1 MTPRSYRWLFWTM
14 AFLGLALDQGGKY
27 GIFSALYHEGRG
39 GQIVLVDGLFTLDAS
54 YQIVE
59 GKAVPHVNDGALW
72 GWKPGLD
79 GSIANNV
86 FAVVSLIAAAAI
98 VFWSALPSSPRDRW
112 LNFALGLIFA
122 GAVGNLYDRVVFR
135 GVRDFLHFYPQ
146 GVGLDF
152 NFPVFNIADC
162 CLVCGAGVLMLHA
175 LLVQPHHEKAPA
187 PEAAEAIAPALT
199 PAPEAEAAVSK

>member
-1 MTPRSYRWLFWTM
+1 MRLADARRARLASTSGPLPSSLATFSLIFLSWL
-14 AFLGLALDQGGKY
+14 
-27 GIFSALYHEGRG
+27 SAK
-39 GQIVLVDGLFTLDAS
+39 V
-54 YQIVE
+54 
-59 GKAVPHVNDGALW
+59 
-72 GWKPGLD
+72 
-79 GSIANNV
+79 
-86 FAVVSLIAAAAI
+86 LIAAAAI